1 MADIRSGFFQLA
13 NNASIV
19 AGAVCLALNCL
30 APIPGARAQS
40 APAELVKARAAFAAA
55 LAANNE
61 KAAAELSAF
70 PLINRVYREKPAIP
84 RSEFRG
90 LLKTYRAFGK
100 CLESDRLEPE
110 KNPQDKRT
118 GNWLVNC
125 DGNFVLFGQKNGRWL
140 HIGYE
145 NVNE

>member
-1 MADIRSGFFQLA
+1 MIDVRIL
-13 NNASIV
+13 I
-19 AGAVCLALNCL
+19 AGAACLAL
-30 APIPGARAQS
+30 IQGARAQS

-55 LAANNE
+55 VAANNE

-70 PLINRVYREKPAIP
+70 PLINRVEQEKPVIP
-84 RSEFRG
+84 RSEFRD
-90 LLKTYRAFGK
+90 LFETYREFGK
-100 CLESDRLEPE
+100 CLGSDRLEPE
-110 KNPQDKRT
+110 TTAKDKKT

-125 DGNFVLFGQKNGRWL
+125 GGNFVLFGHKNGHWL